1 MVYFVSTEPM
11 LSKRSIN
18 ISYCEE
24 ANDDDHNDLGT
35 FQSHPWFPFFL
46 RCYLSQSGCSLPR
59 AFAPAISPPGLGHL
73 LSPPDLNSTSCPDT
87 PVLSSDGT
95 TDSGP
100 RRAEALCALFKA
112 AVLESERWAWLN
124 EDEDGSSRSLL
135 LEEAAGQ
142 GAGVSS
148 PPGASGLQSASSRA
162 SGLGVWGQT
171 SSPASQSRAAGPGV
185 SLSASLRPDLLTCL
199 TET

>member
-1 MVYFVSTEPM
+1 MMVTVTCGPFSHTHGS
-11 LSKRSIN
+11 LS
-18 ISYCEE
+18 C
-24 ANDDDHNDLGT
+24 DH
-35 FQSHPWFPFFL
+35 SK
-46 RCYLSQSGCSLPR
+46 SGWSLPW

-73 LSPPDLNSTSCPDT
+73 LSPSDLNSISCPDT
-87 PVLSSDGT
+87 PVLSSDGD

-100 RRAEALCALFKA
+100 RRPLCALFRA
-112 AVLESERWAWLN
+112 AVLESERWAWLD

-135 LEEAAGQ
+135 QEKAAGQ

-148 PPGASGLQSASSRA
+148 PPRASGLQTASSRA

-171 SSPASQSRAAGPGV
+171 SSPASQSGAAGPGV

-199 TET
+199 TGT